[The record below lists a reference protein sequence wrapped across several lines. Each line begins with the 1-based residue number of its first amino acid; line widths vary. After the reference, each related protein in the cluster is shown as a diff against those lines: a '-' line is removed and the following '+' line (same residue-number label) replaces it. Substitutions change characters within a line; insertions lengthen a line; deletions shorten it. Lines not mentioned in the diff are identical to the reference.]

1 MRGRA
6 LEDSGRRAG
15 LLEGVF
21 IACVRRVVNA
31 LRLQHAGAP
40 STPVQA
46 GGEQETIGA
55 PLGRAVRKSG
65 GPRGSKP
72 FCTVVLFSGL
82 PDRLYITARLQH
94 GKASNTARTELHVSS
109 DDLPVSAL
117 SRSGILLQNIKIGR
131 AHV

>member
-1 MRGRA
+1 M
-6 LEDSGRRAG
+6 
-15 LLEGVF
+15 
-21 IACVRRVVNA
+21 
-31 LRLQHAGAP
+31 QHAGAL

-65 GPRGSKP
+65 GPRGFKP

-94 GKASNTARTELHVSS
+94 GKASNTARTVLHVSS
-109 DDLPVSAL
+109 DDLPVQL
-117 SRSGILLQNIKIGR
+117 SRSGILLQNIRCHGSTGTQC
-131 AHV
+131 